1 MTQKAKDKVARSAP
15 KKPATRTPEPK
26 KKTAES
32 GKTSRGAKSAARPRT
47 RTRTAAKT
55 APKKTVAAKAER
67 GSATISREQRQA
79 MVAEAAYFMAERRGF
94 AGGDPEQ
101 DWREAEAEINTLL
114 QR

>member
-1 MTQKAKDKVARSAP
+1 MAQKPKEKVARSAP
-15 KKPATRTPEPK
+15 KKPATRAPKPK
-26 KKTAES
+26 KKTTES

-47 RTRTAAKT
+47 RPAAKT
-55 APKKTVAAKAER
+55 APRKAVTANAER
-67 GSATISREQRQA
+67 GSTAISREQWQA

-101 DWREAEAEINTLL
+101 DWREAEAEINALL

>member
-15 KKPATRTPEPK
+15 KKPTTRSPKPK
-26 KKTAES
+26 KKTPES
-32 GKTSRGAKSAARPRT
+32 GKTSRGAKSAARP

>member
-15 KKPATRTPEPK
+15 KKPATRVPKPK

-32 GKTSRGAKSAARPRT
+32 GKTSRGAKS
-47 RTRTAAKT
+47 

-67 GSATISREQRQA
+67 GSATISREQRLA

-101 DWREAEAEINTLL
+101 DWREAEAEINALL

>member
-1 MTQKAKDKVARSAP
+1 MTQKAKDTVARSAP
-15 KKPATRTPEPK
+15 KKPATRAPKPK

-32 GKTSRGAKSAARPRT
+32 GKTSRGAKSAARP
-47 RTRTAAKT
+47 RTAAKT